1 MSWNYSWDAN
11 MGIQSV
17 FNYYKTVII
26 TNKRSESECLL
37 AIKQA
42 VRNAFS
48 KELNNYEQLKSV
60 ASAYISKR

>member
-42 VRNAFS
+42 VRNAF
-48 KELNNYEQLKSV
+48 
-60 ASAYISKR
+60 